1 MSMPVSL
8 AAARA
13 RYVTAKDAPKEMAR
27 RSGPFL
33 EVLLRLSTE
42 PEPEPAL
49 QELAPPHRG
58 QVPPGRQEPQAR

>member
-8 AAARA
+8 AATRA

-33 EVLLRLSTE
+33 EILLRLSTE
-42 PEPEPAL
+42 PELEPAP

-58 QVPPGRQEPQAR
+58 QVPLDQLAPQAR